1 MLNKTW
7 SRNVFHNI
15 NIEWIQLEQPAV
27 MTLQC
32 EPLNGHLMHYTSVEY
47 CPFLQAKPRGV
58 WSDFVGCFHANISA
72 DLAYPKHVLL
82 GTWLVTVLKN
92 FPSNVWLWL
101 FWFFHKKKDNGFALF
116 LLYDTYLQMS
126 MVRLAEIVV
135 ARKQSWKCN
144 NLRCTSCHCVVT
156 HGLQCCSRSNTPLV
170 RW

>member
-1 MLNKTW
+1 MNPTRAASCHVVTMRAVEWTFNALHICGILSISSSKT
-7 SRNVFHNI
+7 S
-15 NIEWIQLEQPAV
+15 
-27 MTLQC
+27 
-32 EPLNGHLMHYTSVEY
+32 
-47 CPFLQAKPRGV
+47 
-58 WSDFVGCFHANISA
+58 WSDFLGCFHANISA

-116 LLYDTYLQMS
+116 LLYGTYLQMS

-156 HGLQCCSRSNTPLV
+156 HGLHMLQSV
-170 RW
+170 